1 MEWHVIYLRM
11 DNTSKLA
18 WYVVL
23 SSLLCPLPILRIKDL
38 KLISTDNGNEVTKKK
53 RSNEIAV
60 HLRYKFL
67 CSSSPSSQNKNVK

>member
-23 SSLLCPLPILRIKDL
+23 LSLLCPLPILRFKDL
-38 KLISTDNGNEVTKKK
+38 KLISKDDGNEVTKKK
-53 RSNEIAV
+53 G
-60 HLRYKFL
+60 LMK
-67 CSSSPSSQNKNVK
+67 